1 MDSKIGT
8 SKVWAEDD
16 CPEVRVSPKKGTKID
31 RRDMERVGKEQVLK
45 VCDLY
50 EKDLKVSP

>member
-1 MDSKIGT
+1 MDSKTGT

-16 CPEVRVSPKKGTKID
+16 CPEVGVSPKKGTETD

-45 VCDLY
+45 VCGSS
-50 EKDLKVSP
+50 EKDLCVS